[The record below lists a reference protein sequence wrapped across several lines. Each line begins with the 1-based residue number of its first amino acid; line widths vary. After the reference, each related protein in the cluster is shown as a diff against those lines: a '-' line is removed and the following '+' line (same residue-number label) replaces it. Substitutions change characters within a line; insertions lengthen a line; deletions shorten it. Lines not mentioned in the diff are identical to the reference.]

1 MSHVPCPPYFVVK
14 TEVLP
19 KYLQGNRRNMRHY
32 IWIESADNT
41 LYLSFRGL
49 LKDRAYFQS
58 YLCSPFRV
66 ICVGG
71 DGMFSELLHG
81 VIGRTQ
87 QEAGISEHD
96 PAVMLQPCDLHIGII
111 PAGESLHCSVT
122 DMRAEEDGDCGLFI
136 ALMHGL
142 DSERSVSLPPCVY
155 SSPQALQIVCVSLP

>member
-14 TEVLP
+14 TEVFP
-19 KYLQGNRRNMRHY
+19 KYLQGNRRNMHHY
-32 IWIESADNT
+32 ISIESADNT
-41 LYLSFRGL
+41 LYLGFRG
-49 LKDRAYFQS
+49 S
-58 YLCSPFRV
+58 YLFFPFRV

-96 PAVMLQPCDLHIGII
+96 PTVMLQPCDLHIGII

-155 SSPQALQIVCVSLP
+155 SSPQALQIVCVSLPWA